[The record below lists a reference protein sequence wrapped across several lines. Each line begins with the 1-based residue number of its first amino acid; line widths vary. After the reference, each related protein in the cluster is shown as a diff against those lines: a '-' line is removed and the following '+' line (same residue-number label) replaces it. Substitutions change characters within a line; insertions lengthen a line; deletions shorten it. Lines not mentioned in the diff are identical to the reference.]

1 MKSILELSNV
11 EAKEFFLKQ
20 ESYCSIDFPIYFCFQ
35 PLLDAVSDEIDNK
48 SISDFYST
56 YFDKEKNKNRPTVP
70 CNYEGANY
78 ILLNNKDGKYAWRP
92 TQLIHPAIYVDLVNK
107 ITSSDNWNFIVA
119 RFNEFSQNK
128 QIHCLSIPVK
138 SEDEKSDKAALI
150 EQWWI
155 EIEQQSIELGL
166 DYEFILYTDISNCYG
181 SFYTHSIAWALHGK
195 NNAKKKR
202 NDKKLIGNV
211 IDECVRNMTYGQT
224 NGIPQG
230 SVLMDFIAEMILG
243 FVDLQLTELIT
254 NSNIND
260 YKILRYRDDYR
271 IFTNNSQDTEI
282 IVKYLTEV
290 LIDLGMKLNSNKT
303 IASSNVVR
311 DSLKPDKLYWINHK
325 QYSKSLQDEFFIIHS
340 LSEKYPNSGV
350 LAKLLMK
357 LYDRIIKN
365 EEEEAHLSVLISIVV
380 DIMVNNPRVYPI
392 STAILSKLLSL
403 QEDNDIRKK
412 TIKKIVNRFNKVPNT
427 GYLEIWL
434 QRMVLNLDTAITFPE
449 TLCKKVR
456 NEQIVIWNSEW
467 LDGKLKELIDSYN
480 IIDTNEVNRLD
491 RVINR
496 SEVELF
502 RSTYW
507 ES

>member
-78 ILLNNKDGKYAWRP
+78 
-92 TQLIHPAIYVDLVNK
+92 
-107 ITSSDNWNFIVA
+107 
-119 RFNEFSQNK
+119 
-128 QIHCLSIPVK
+128 LSIPVK